1 MIHKK
6 SSSRALALVAP
17 VVAVVAVVGLGGV
30 VGYSTL
36 HATAG
41 TRTAPTATRGTVTVV
56 APAQSVAPA
65 AVTGSWVYRDA
76 LTYELL
82 RLKVNAKGVV
92 SGDGTSTVKSTK
104 DPHQTGQFTISVHNG
119 RLRGNVLTV
128 SLYVQQ
134 QFDNYLTVD
143 EDLRCTPTTRALRC
157 GMSLPLY
164 RNVRNVPQNFYR
176 RQAS

>member
-6 SSSRALALVAP
+6 GSSRTRALVVP
-17 VVAVVAVVGLGGV
+17 VVAVVCLGGV
-30 VGYSTL
+30 AVGYGAL

-41 TRTAPTATRGTVTVV
+41 TRTAPAASKGRVSAATTAR
-56 APAQSVAPA
+56 QVAPA

-92 SGDGTSTVKSTK
+92 SGDGTSTVKSATN
-104 DPHQTGQFTISVHNG
+104 PRQTGQFTISVHDG
-119 RLRGNVLTV
+119 RLRGNTLTA

-134 QFDNYLTVD
+134 QFGLYYTAI
-143 EDLRCTPTTRALRC
+143 EGLRCTTAASALHC
-157 GMSLPLY
+157 HMHTQIAQKVFD
-164 RNVRNVPQNFYR
+164 NAQNFYR
-176 RQAS
+176 H

>member
-1 MIHKK
+1 MIHKEG
-6 SSSRALALVAP
+6 SSRTRALVVP
-17 VVAVVAVVGLGGV
+17 VVAVLGLGGV
-30 VGYSTL
+30 AVGYGAL

-41 TRTAPTATRGTVTVV
+41 TRTAPAASRGHTVAATPSGHVT
-56 APAQSVAPA
+56 PA
-65 AVTGSWVYRDA
+65 ALTGSWVYRDA

-104 DPHQTGQFTISVHNG
+104 DPHQTGQFTISVHDG

-134 QFDNYLTVD
+134 QFGAYLTVD
-143 EDLRCTPTTRALRC
+143 EDLRCTPTAHALRC

-164 RNVRNVPQNFYR
+164 RNVRDVPQNFYR
-176 RQAS
+176 R

>member
-6 SSSRALALVAP
+6 GSSRTRALVVP
-17 VVAVVAVVGLGGV
+17 VVAVVCLGGV
-30 VGYSTL
+30 AVGYGAL

-41 TRTAPTATRGTVTVV
+41 TRTAPAASKGRVSAATTAG
-56 APAQSVAPA
+56 QVAPA

-92 SGDGTSTVKSTK
+92 SGDGTSTVKSATN
-104 DPHQTGQFTISVHNG
+104 PRQTGQFTISVHDG
-119 RLRGNVLTV
+119 RLRGNTLTV

-134 QFDNYLTVD
+134 QFGNYLTVD
-143 EDLRCTPTTRALRC
+143 EDLRCAPTTRALRC

-176 RQAS
+176 H

>member
-1 MIHKK
+1 MNNIR
-6 SSSRALALVAP
+6 SSRTRALVAP
-17 VVAVVAVVGLGGV
+17 VVAVVGLGGV
-30 VGYSTL
+30 AAGYGVL

-41 TRTAPTATRGTVTVV
+41 TRTAPVASRGIAAAATTSGQVT
-56 APAQSVAPA
+56 SA

-104 DPHQTGQFTISVHNG
+104 DPRQTGQFTISVHDG
-119 RLRGNVLTV
+119 RLHGNVLTV

-134 QFDNYLTVD
+134 QFGKYLTLD
-143 EDLRCTPTTRALRC
+143 EDLRCAPTTRVLHC

-176 RQAS
+176 R